1 MTALVNIL
9 PHYTY
14 DDYCKWEGR
23 WEIIEG
29 IPYAMSP
36 APSFRHQFI
45 ASNIRGE
52 LRNTLKLTNCQKC
65 RAYDFIDVK
74 IKEDTVL
81 QPDVSIICGNPTK
94 AFLDFPPAIVV
105 EILSPA
111 TRLKDRTIKFDL
123 YEKFGVSYFMIVDVE
138 TDMVEIYY
146 LADGKTYSKQSP
158 DNTNSF
164 TFRLNDHCAIT
175 LSLNR
180 IWE

>member
-1 MTALVNIL
+1 MSALVSIL

-14 DDYCKWEGR
+14 DDFCQWEGR
-23 WEIIEG
+23 WEIING

-52 LRNTLKLTNCQKC
+52 LRNALKLTSCDKC
-65 RAYDFIDVK
+65 RAYDFIDIK
-74 IKEDTVL
+74 ITEDTVV
-81 QPDVSIICGNPTK
+81 QPDVSIICGRPLK

-123 YEKFGVSYFMIVDVE
+123 YEQFGVSYFMLVDVE
-138 TDMVEIYY
+138 TDKIDIFH
-146 LADGKTYSKQSP
+146 LADGKTYTRQSP
-158 DNTNSF
+158 ENTNSF
-164 TFRLNDHCAIT
+164 TFHLQDQCDIA
-175 LSLNR
+175 LSLNK